1 MWKVDFPGVTIC
13 PNSKIIKSRFR
24 AAMSSSRLPW
34 KNLTQKLE
42 DASAGAGVEF
52 QYSVLEYLTNL
63 AMFSS
68 DPSSVGLSLDFKYF
82 LVFFSN

>member
-34 KNLTQKLE
+34 KNITQKLE
-42 DASAGAGVEF
+42 EQSAGAGDEF
-52 QYSVLEYLTNL
+52 QYSLLEYLTNL
-63 AMFSS
+63 AVFSS
-68 DPSSVGLSLDFKYF
+68 DPSSVGLC
-82 LVFFSN
+82 FFSL

>member
-68 DPSSVGLSLDFKYF
+68 DPSSVGVLIDFEYF
-82 LVFFSN
+82 LSFLF